1 MALKNLALSLQ
12 LLFSQAAAGDGGSSG
27 LAAGGSP
34 DFVSFGIITDVHY
47 ADAAPSGSRIYRDSL
62 PKVQAAV
69 ATMQQEKVD
78 FMIELGDFKDTD
90 VSQHCDKDPSPACVN
105 LTVGFLR
112 RIEAA
117 MAVYEGPKYHIL
129 GNHDVDIL

>member
-1 MALKNLALSLQ
+1 MVMALGGLALSLQ
-12 LLFSQAAAGDGGSSG
+12 LLFSLAAGDGGSS
-27 LAAGGSP
+27 